1 MFSKTKM
8 SVQTVDGKKKNL
20 ILLGQI
26 VRQVNDI
33 PYSVVMHPYKSFMK
47 PMSLDK
53 SPEMAPIPKIPMLPS
68 CVLRFFFLDSNC
80 CWSMIESQP
89 IGWWNPMNL
98 HWNPILVPH
107 YWCLDQ
113 HLPIKCV
120 FHSVLPGEIPFL
132 LPHYRSMIPCR
143 ISWFIRIFYLQPKA
157 RILIYPSLYF
167 LISILHC
174 IYCIPWGCLLISL
187 YPQKIGL
194 RIVRPRIFRPT
205 PELPSSGHSDDHS
218 SIETYGVLGDSLC
231 PLRIPKIHHKVL
243 WFYWQTNLSAS
254 FHHKYDKWWLNMI
267 KLGEIGTSP
276 YYHIGP
282 LSFFL

>member
-1 MFSKTKM
+1 MNSKIIWCFRKQKCQSKLSMEKRKTWFCL
-8 SVQTVDGKKKNL
+8 GKSCVRL
-20 ILLGQI
+20 TIYPILLWC
-26 VRQVNDI
+26 I
-33 PYSVVMHPYKSFMK
+33 PTNPSWSQCLWINPPKWPQSQKSQCSR
-47 PMSLDK
+47 PASYG
-53 SPEMAPIPKIPMLPS
+53 
-68 CVLRFFFLDSNC
+68 FFLDSNC

-267 KLGEIGTSP
+267 K
-276 YYHIGP
+276 HD
-282 LSFFL
+282 